1 MVRQKNRLTTD
12 AAREVKNTFS
22 RFLSILVLAALAVA
36 FLSGLRATAP
46 DMQYTADNYYDR
58 THMMDG
64 YVLSTLG
71 LTQGDLDALA
81 AAEGIEQVEGVRTLD
96 ATAVDRIVSVRSMP
110 EKLNLLEIKR
120 GRLPEAPDECV
131 TEGLLLVTLGLEV
144 GDTLE
149 LALDEDNEGDLER
162 TRYTIVGTATCPLY
176 VGTDRGTSSIGRG
189 SVDAFVFVPGENFTF
204 DYYTTAYF
212 TGDGLEALDSYG
224 DEYENRADALVDS
237 LDGLAEERARLR
249 YDELIGDAQKE
260 LDDAR
265 AEFEDAKADAE
276 RELADA
282 WQELQDGRKELDDG
296 WADYYEGQDTLRR
309 EIADARQELADARQK
324 LLDAEAELADGKK
337 EYEDG
342 LKEYQDGLKDFEDGR
357 EEYEDGLK
365 AYQDALKE
373 FEDGRK
379 KYEDGL
385 KDYEDGKKGYEDGKK
400 EIENGELQWSIGR
413 DQYYSGLAQYEDG
426 LKQYEAKLAEY
437 EQSKPML
444 DMLESSLP
452 LLEAQLE
459 ADCEALKLL
468 DEGSDEYQVLA
479 QKVAAEQARL
489 EEARAQLSEAAAGKI
504 QLDAGKAY
512 LDGVKKELDDA
523 KRELDRSEI
532 KLIDGRNELVD
543 AKQELADAE
552 EELADAKQEL
562 DDGEQELIDAKQ
574 ELDDAKQELDDA
586 EQELIDAKKKLD
598 DAAQEIADGEREIAD
613 GWKEYRDGQADL
625 AKAQRD
631 GEQELADALVE
642 LQDGEQEYADG
653 LQEYEDGKA
662 EADEE
667 IADAQRKLEDAQDE
681 LNKVED
687 CEWYV
692 LSRNTNVGFVSFAQD
707 TERVGNLAAIFPMIF
722 FLVAALACLT
732 TMTRMVEEQRTQI
745 GSLKALGFSRLSISK
760 KYIGYALSASLIGGV
775 LGLLLGCTLIPLV
788 IANAFNIMY
797 AMPKLEFLNQAGMCV
812 LAVLAAVVCTTGAA
826 LWACLSTLMD
836 SPANLMRPRAPKA
849 GRRVFLERVRP
860 LWRRLSFTWKVTM
873 RNLFRYQRRFWMT
886 VIGIGGCTALIV
898 TGFGLHESIFDILD
912 KQFDEIFLYDA
923 LVGLDPD
930 ASPSRLKRVED
941 YLADTPWVERTLIG
955 HQSLAEASGSGRA
968 YDAYLRTISDLDQ
981 YEQYVDM
988 RHRTDTEAVA
998 LPDDGVLITEKLAE
1012 LLEVS
1017 AGDVITLDGDKRVQA
1032 RVADIVENYAYH
1044 YVYLSDAYYE
1054 TLFGQA
1060 AEDNV
1065 MLLTY
1070 AGEAT
1075 AAQSDEVSAALMAMD
1090 AVTSYSYIATLRDSF
1105 TDSMEAID
1113 YAVVIIIL
1121 SAAALAFVVLYNLT
1135 NINITE
1141 RTRELATLKVL
1152 GFYDMETTAYVYR
1165 ENIFLT
1171 IFGIALGL
1179 VLGRLLHAWMVLT
1192 VEVDLV
1198 MFGRTAP
1205 PYAYVL
1211 AAVLTVVFSVMV
1223 NIAAHFKL
1231 KKVDMVESLK
1241 TVE

>member
-71 LTQGDLDALA
+71 LTQEDLDALA
-81 AAEGIEQVEGVRTLD
+81 AAEGIAQVEGVRTLD

-110 EKLNLLEIKR
+110 EKLNLLEIKK

-131 TEGLLLVTLGLEV
+131 TESLLLVTLGLDV

-149 LALDEDNEGDLER
+149 LVLDEDNEGDLER
-162 TRYTIVGTATCPLY
+162 TRYTIVGAATCPLY

-224 DEYENRADALVDS
+224 NEYEDRADALVDS

-265 AEFEDAKADAE
+265 AEFEDAKAEADE
-276 RELADA
+276 KLADA
-282 WQELQDGRKELDDG
+282 WQELQDGRQELDDG
-296 WADYYEGQDTLRR
+296 WADYYEGQDTFDQ
-309 EIADARQELADARQK
+309 EIADAKRELADAWQK
-324 LLDAEAELADGKK
+324 LQDAEKELADGKR

-342 LKEYQDGLKDFEDGR
+342 LKEYQDGLKEFEDGKK
-357 EEYEDGLK
+357 EYEDGLRE
-365 AYQDALKE
+365 YEDALKE
-373 FEDGRK
+373 FEDGKK

-385 KDYEDGKKGYEDGKK
+385 KDYEDGLKKYEDGLK
-400 EIENGELQWSIGR
+400 EIEDGERQWDIGWSEYQAGLR
-413 DQYYSGLAQYEDG
+413 GYEAGLAQYEAG
-426 LKQYEAKLAEY
+426 LAQLGNPDTDTLRGMRTQLETTHHDLEALIETGMLPPETVAETQAKLA
-437 EQSKPML
+437 Q
-444 DMLESSLP
+444 LEIQM
-452 LLEAQLE
+452 AQL
-459 ADCEALKLL
+459 D
-468 DEGSDEYQVLA
+468 SVLTA
-479 QKVAAEQARL
+479 GPQLAAYKQA
-489 EEARAQLSEAAAGKI
+489 
-504 QLDAGKAY
+504 
-512 LDGVKKELDDA
+512 LDDA
-523 KRELDRSEI
+523 KWELDNSHD
-532 KLIDGRNELVD
+532 KLISGKNELVD
-543 AKQELADAE
+543 AKQELMDAE
-552 EELADAKQEL
+552 AELADAKQEL
-562 DDGEQELIDAKQ
+562 DDGEQELMDAKQ

-586 EQELIDAKKKLD
+586 AQKVADARQELD
-598 DAAQEIADGEREIAD
+598 DAAREIADGEQEIADGWR
-613 GWKEYRDGQADL
+613 EYRDGQADL

-642 LQDGEQEYADG
+642 LQDGEAEYADG
-653 LQEYEDGKA
+653 LKEYEDGKA

-667 IADAQRKLEDAQDE
+667 IADAQEKLDDAQAE

-707 TERVGNLAAIFPMIF
+707 TERVGNLAAIFPVIF

-797 AMPKLEFLNQAGMCV
+797 AMPRLEFLNQAGMCV

-981 YEQYVDM
+981 YEQYVDL
-988 RHRTDTEAVA
+988 RHRTDAEAVA

-1054 TLFGQA
+1054 ALFGQA

-1070 AGEAT
+1070 TGEAA
-1075 AAQSDEVSAALMAMD
+1075 AAQSDDVSAALMAMD

-1152 GFYDMETTAYVYR
+1152 GFYDKETTAYVYR

>member
-1 MVRQKNRLTTD
+1 MVRRKNRLTTD
-12 AAREVKNTFS
+12 AVREVKHTLS

-58 THMMDG
+58 NHMMDG

-71 LTQGDLDALA
+71 LTQEDLDALA
-81 AAEGIEQVEGVRTLD
+81 AAPGVEQAEGVRTLD

-110 EKLNLLEIKR
+110 EKLNLLEVKR

-131 TEGLLLVTLGLEV
+131 TESLLLVTLGLGV

-149 LALDEDNEGDLER
+149 LALDEDNEGDLAR
-162 TRYTIVGTATCPLY
+162 TSYTIVGVVTCPLY

-212 TGDGLEALDSYG
+212 TGVGLEEINSYG
-224 DEYENRADALVDS
+224 DEYDDRVDELVDS
-237 LDGLAEERARLR
+237 LDGLAEERSQLR

-745 GSLKALGFSRLSISK
+745 GSLKALGFSRLAISK
-760 KYIGYALSASLIGGV
+760 KYIGYALAASLIGGG
-775 LGLLLGCTLIPLV
+775 LGLLIGCTLIPLV

-797 AMPKLEFLNQAGMCV
+797 AMPSLQFKNQAVMCV

-849 GRRVFLERVRP
+849 GRRVFLERIRP
-860 LWRRLSFTWKVTM
+860 LWSRLSFTWKVTM

-898 TGFGLHESIFDILD
+898 TGFGLHESIFAILN
-912 KQFDEIFLYDA
+912 KQFDEISLYNA
-923 LVGLDPD
+923 SIGLDED
-930 ASPSRLKRVED
+930 VSRSELAGVD
-941 YLADTPWVERTLIG
+941 SYLAGSPWVERTITT
-955 HQSLAEASGSGRA
+955 HQDTVDVSAGGRA
-968 YDAYLRTISDLDQ
+968 YTAYLTAIGGLDEFRQFIDL
-981 YEQYVDM
+981 
-988 RHRTDTEAVA
+988 RHRKDSRPVT
-998 LPDDGVLITEKLAE
+998 LPEDGVIISEKLSE
-1012 LLEVS
+1012 LLEVGV
-1017 AGDVITLDGDKRVQA
+1017 GDTITLDGDRRVDA
-1032 RVADIVENYAYH
+1032 AVSDIVENYVQH
-1044 YVYLSDAYYE
+1044 YVYLSDSVYQD
-1054 TLFGQA
+1054 LFGKA
-1060 AEDNV
+1060 PRDNV
-1065 MLLTY
+1065 TFITY
-1070 AGEAT
+1070 T
-1075 AAQSDEVSAALMAMD
+1075 ADAQSGQIDQVSADLMALD
-1090 AVTSYSYIATLRDSF
+1090 AVVSYSYFATLRDSF
-1105 TDSMEAID
+1105 TNSMEAID
-1113 YAVVIIIL
+1113 YAVVIIIVA
-1121 SAAALAFVVLYNLT
+1121 AAALAFVVLYNLT

-1152 GFYDMETTAYVYR
+1152 GFYDKETTAYVYR

-1179 VLGRLLHAWMVLT
+1179 VLGRFLHSWMVLT

-1231 KKVDMVESLK
+1231 KKVNMVESLK